1 METLNRLTTE
11 INKVKKLLEPLEAK
25 KLKTHNEIIQ
35 MDIYQRKLQGY
46 YQALHNMGTGLVLVV
61 EGLTDEEPPRQF
73 GIVYTGITREEAIYI
88 SINKLKTGFKS
99 IDCRILATGKVFFTD
114 ISKLLD

>member
-25 KLKTHNEIIQ
+25 QTKTLNETIQ

-46 YQALHNMGTGLVLVV
+46 YEALQKMGTGIVLIV
-61 EGLTDEEPPRQF
+61 EGLTDEEPPRHF
-73 GIVYTGITREEAIYI
+73 GIVYTGITREEAIYV

-99 IDCRILATGKVFFTD
+99 IDCRILTTGKVFFTD